1 VDTQLQALAGAT
13 DPASVA
19 QRKTLE
25 DQRENAIKNALG
37 AKRYEEYRLLQDPL
51 YRDAVAAADEAG
63 TPEAVR
69 ILYQIN
75 LARAAEQERIRSAT
89 DLTEEQKNIELKQL
103 ELDQLRANAVATGQE
118 LPPDSSA
125 QQPTSPPKKTYVIH
139 PGDNAAV
146 VSLIYGVPLRAAN
159 PNLDFNRLK
168 PGDSVMIPPSTLPPG
183 PQLPPITPR

>member
-1 VDTQLQALAGAT
+1 
-13 DPASVA
+13 
-19 QRKTLE
+19 
-25 DQRENAIKNALG
+25 LG

-69 ILYQIN
+69 TLYQIN

-139 PGDNAAV
+139 LGDNAAV
-146 VSLIYGVPLRAAN
+146 VSLIYGVPLNALRAAN

-168 PGDSVMIPPSTLPPG
+168 PGDSVTIPPSTLPPG